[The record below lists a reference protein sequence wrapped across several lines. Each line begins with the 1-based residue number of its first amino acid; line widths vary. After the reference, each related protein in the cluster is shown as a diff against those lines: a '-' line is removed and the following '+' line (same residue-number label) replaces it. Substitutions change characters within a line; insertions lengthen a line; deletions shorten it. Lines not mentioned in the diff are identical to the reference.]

1 MASLFNKSKRTVS
14 AESPKDG
21 QKETKQNKMSTSP
34 NQVFNQGEHEGDIIA
49 SLHIIMSEIRDLK
62 TGQLE
67 ITESITKQIDTKVND
82 LRQELKSEI
91 NTRIDHSETF
101 FRNEC
106 LLLNN
111 TIETLNAKIEAQAQ
125 EIECLKSSSV
135 SKD

>member
-1 MASLFNKSKRTVS
+1 MTSLFNKSKRKLS

-34 NQVFNQGEHEGDIIA
+34 NQVFNQGEHERDIIA

-67 ITESITKQIDTKVND
+67 ITKTITQQIDTRVNY

-91 NTRIDHSETF
+91 KTRIDHSETF
-101 FRNEC
+101 FRNKC
-106 LLLNN
+106 LLLNAC
-111 TIETLNAKIEAQAQ
+111 T
-125 EIECLKSSSV
+125 
-135 SKD
+135 